1 MTLIVNH
8 YLREETFQYMDE
20 TTNFE
25 LVDGDKWYFIE
36 IEKLLNKELLQ
47 ADKLDALQFNADE
60 VELPAGKGIC
70 YTGMGV
76 QMEFNGKRYDMTAG
90 NLAVIQEALMSGN
103 AKWFWTKDRFKKYGG
118 SGKTSLS
125 VLVVDKEGKKIPKF
139 QLSISKT
146 VTE

>member
-1 MTLIVNH
+1 MTIIVNN

-36 IEKLLNKELLQ
+36 IEKLLNNELLQ
-47 ADKLDALQFNADE
+47 ADKLDALLFNADE
-60 VELPAGKGIC
+60 VELPSDNGIC

-76 QMEFNGKRYDMTAG
+76 QMEFNGKRYDMTDG
-90 NLAVIQEALMSGN
+90 NQAVVQEALMSGN
-103 AKWFWTKDRFKKYGG
+103 AKWYWSKDRFKKYGG
-118 SGKTSLS
+118 AGNTSLS
-125 VLVVDKEGKKIPKF
+125 VFVVDKEGKRIPDL
-139 QLSISKT
+139 QLNISKT